1 MSACTPLES
10 ALPLDPRLRIV
21 VTVLA
26 ACTILV
32 MSNHAVL
39 SAVTVSLAVGGA
51 LIPQIGLRILA
62 KRLIAVNLF
71 SLMLIALVP
80 WNAPGDALMRVGEFS
95 YSFQGVLDVLRIA
108 LQANAVVLVV
118 TLLLTPIDPIVLGHA
133 VARLG
138 APARFVQLYLFTLR
152 YLRVLDDEYK
162 RLRRAMLIRGFRP
175 RANLHTCRT
184 MGYLVGMLL
193 IRALDRAERIWQAM
207 LCRGFS
213 GTFPRTQAPPLRW
226 LDGLLFVT
234 ALIVLALI
242 FGADR
247 AVGRWS

>member
-1 MSACTPLES
+1 
-10 ALPLDPRLRIV
+10 LDPRLRIV
-21 VTVLA
+21 VTFAA
-26 ACTILV
+26 ACTVLV
-32 MSNHAVL
+32 LRNHAVL
-39 SAVTVSLAVGGA
+39 SAVVASLVVAGA
-51 LIPQIGLRILA
+51 LTAQIGLRILG

-80 WNAPGDALMRVGEFS
+80 WNAPGDALMRVGGFS
-95 YSFQGVLDVLRIA
+95 YSVQGALDALRIA

-175 RANLHTCRT
+175 RANLHTFRT
-184 MGYLVGMLL
+184 LGYLVGMLL
-193 IRALDRAERIWQAM
+193 IRALDRAERIWHAM

-213 GTFPRTQAPPLRW
+213 GRFPRAQASRLCW
-226 LDGLLFVT
+226 QDGLLFVA
-234 ALIVLALI
+234 ALSVLAIIL
-242 FGADR
+242 GADR